1 MIKYTRGGKCERK
14 GGDSEREK
22 EKEAKRVEEGEVKK
36 KRLTNSKAE
45 NDARKNFYEQKIMCD
60 VLEKVFFF
68 FWYLIMGNEKEI
80 KNREEKKNS
89 EIPGKTGQ

>member
-1 MIKYTRGGKCERK
+1 MKERGKIAKERK
-14 GGDSEREK
+14 KKKQKGWRRGRRKS
-22 EKEAKRVEEGEVKK
+22 KK

-68 FWYLIMGNEKEI
+68 FFG
-80 KNREEKKNS
+80 
-89 EIPGKTGQ
+89 T